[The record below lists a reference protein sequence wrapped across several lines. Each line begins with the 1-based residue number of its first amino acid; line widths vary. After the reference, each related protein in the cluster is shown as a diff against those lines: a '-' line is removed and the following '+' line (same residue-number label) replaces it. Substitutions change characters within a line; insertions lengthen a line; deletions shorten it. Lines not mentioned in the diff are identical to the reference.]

1 VGGGEILGLR
11 GENAASTYDGMAG
24 DNVLELPGGDPAPGE
39 TRSAVG
45 APEDSVTLVNVSAS
59 LEADAD
65 GDGFGDETQDQCP
78 TNATTQGPCPT
89 VAPPAGPTGQR
100 AAAIKKCKK
109 KFPGKAKAKKR
120 KKCIKKAKKLPV

>member
-1 VGGGEILGLR
+1 
-11 GENAASTYDGMAG
+11 MAG
-24 DNVLELPGGDPAPGE
+24 DNVLELSGADPAPGE

-45 APEDSVTLVNVSAS
+45 APDPVTLLNVSAV
-59 LEADAD
+59 LEPDAD

-89 VAPPAGPTGQR
+89 PAAAPTGQR
-100 AAAIKKCKK
+100 AVAIKKCKK

-120 KKCIKKAKKLPV
+120 KKCKKRAKRLPV